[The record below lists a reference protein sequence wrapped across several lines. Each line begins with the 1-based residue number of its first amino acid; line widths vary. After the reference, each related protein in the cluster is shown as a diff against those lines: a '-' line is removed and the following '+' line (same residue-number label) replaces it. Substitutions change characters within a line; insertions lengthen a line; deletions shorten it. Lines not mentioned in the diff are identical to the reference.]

1 MASNSRKRQ
10 TFAKLTRER
19 TVQEKRAKKQEKKDE
34 KRLAAAALRDANTD
48 GAGAEDVTP
57 EIDEDEVRRLSRL
70 R

>member
-19 TVQEKRAKKQEKKDE
+19 AVAEKRARKRE
-34 KRLAAAALRDANTD
+34 KRQAAAAAAATDAN
-48 GAGAEDVTP
+48 AAEETVAP
-57 EIDEDEVRRLSRL
+57 AIDDEEVRRLSRL

>member
-19 TVQEKRAKKQEKKDE
+19 AVQEKRAKKREAKEE
-34 KRLAAAALRDANTD
+34 KRLAAAAETEPTV
-48 GAGAEDVTP
+48 EDPNAPP
-57 EIDEDEVRRLSRL
+57 EIDEAEVRRLSRL